1 MCVCAFFGGFVIV
14 QKKRKREKR
23 ARTQSFLKRCI
34 LSGHEN
40 TRQRVKLFFSL
51 THVDAVPDINN
62 GCITPSSAAAAST
75 RQRQSYV
82 SFAAV
87 PNTSGTA

>member
-1 MCVCAFFGGFVIV
+1 M
-14 QKKRKREKR
+14 
-23 ARTQSFLKRCI
+23 
-34 LSGHEN
+34 
-40 TRQRVKLFFSL
+40 KLFFSL